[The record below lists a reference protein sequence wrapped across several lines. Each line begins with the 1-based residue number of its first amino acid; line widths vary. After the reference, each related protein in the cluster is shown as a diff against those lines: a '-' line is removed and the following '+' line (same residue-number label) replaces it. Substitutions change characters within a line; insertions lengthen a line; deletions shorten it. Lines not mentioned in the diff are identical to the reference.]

1 MDAEMKKTPQS
12 NLLNDFFFR
21 EETPFGLALARIVV
35 PLAVSVPMW
44 FRLPRVRELFT
55 SDGTPTQLFELFGN
69 GNVLPVF
76 SPAIA
81 VPLYGVMLLCLL
93 FASMGFRTRL
103 SFLIAT
109 PLYVYFNLLDAIG
122 TMTKYSVIGTHLLI
136 LLTVSQSGMI
146 WSVDAILN
154 RRKNVL
160 PQPPPKTAVWAARL
174 IQLLFCFV
182 YFGAAVTKIQT
193 AEFFTGEQMR
203 YWMLSNWNY
212 NNPVGEQ
219 MALWSWILPVS
230 AYCAVV
236 WEMLFAFLVFQKR
249 TRVLM
254 IGLGVMFHFMTWVT
268 LGLYIFPTICISG
281 YLAFITEEDFI
292 RIRSTLRR
300 WRATQPVARLTAA
313 AGAQFEKTVAG
324 IPSWSPAL
332 VTWGLLL
339 AVASVAMTEGER
351 LFNIYGVSASGKM
364 RLTEMDTE
372 RASHMIN
379 GAAEVREKD
388 KFFSFDIGTVMIGNQ
403 LANRRTEFT
412 YGELMIAQC
421 NLNPPHEDM
430 VVECVLMDT
439 EDHVIEHSTEIVT
452 RDMLR
457 YNFVYT
463 IGSNL
468 LPGQYQMILR
478 SGRNEVYRRGF
489 RVTGTPPDLILKE
502 GVLTN

>member
-1 MDAEMKKTPQS
+1 MKNLQRS
-12 NLLNDFFFR
+12 SLLNEFFFR

-35 PLAVSVPMW
+35 PLAVSIPMW
-44 FRLPRVRELFT
+44 FRLPRVRELFS

-69 GNVLPVF
+69 GSVLPVF
-76 SPAIA
+76 SPEVA
-81 VPLYGVMLLCLL
+81 VPLYGIMLLCLL
-93 FASMGFRTRL
+93 MASVGFRTRL
-103 SFLIAT
+103 SLLVAT
-109 PLYVYFNLLDAIG
+109 PLYVYFNLTDAIG

-136 LLTVSQSGMI
+136 LLTVSQAGMI

-154 RRKNVL
+154 RKRGGLRL
-160 PQPPPKTAVWAARL
+160 PPVTSVWPSRL

-212 NNPVGEQ
+212 QNPIGEQ

-230 AYCAVV
+230 AYCSVV

-249 TRVLM
+249 TRLLM
-254 IGLGVMFHFMTWVT
+254 LGLGVMFHFMTWVT
-268 LGLYIFPTICISG
+268 LGLYIFPMICIAG
-281 YLAFITEEDFI
+281 YLGFLNEADVLWM
-292 RIRSTLRR
+292 RRSLKR
-300 WRATQPVARLTAA
+300 WQFTRPVTRMGFLLATRFETA
-313 AGAQFEKTVAG
+313 VSR
-324 IPSWSPAL
+324 IPSWTPSV

-339 AVASVAMTEGER
+339 AVTSVAATEGER
-351 LFNIYGVSASGKM
+351 FYNIYGISDGGKM
-364 RLTEMDTE
+364 SLVEMDPE

-421 NLNPPHEDM
+421 NLNPPHEDLW
-430 VVECVLMDT
+430 VECILMDD
-439 EDHVIEHSTEIVT
+439 EDHVIEQSGQIVT

-463 IGSNL
+463 IGANL
-468 LPGQYQMILR
+468 LPGNYQMVLR
-478 SGRNEVYRRGF
+478 SSRSEVYRREF
-489 RVTGTPPDLILKE
+489 TVIGTPPELILNE